1 MGRVMAEPPPPN
13 LMVKARDVL
22 ATPSHQG
29 LESVV
34 THLFFMGQETT
45 EYQTAN
51 ALFNYLTLYFANCL
65 TLKLLHM
72 YRSSS
77 IGVHRSHLIYLLFET
92 LQDYKNRRFEL
103 SLVALNEIK
112 PLLVSCL
119 RMQEP
124 EIINLRRIVSFIAHD
139 VMILDNGGWDE
150 LSECIYEI
158 SCHDP
163 LKALHVFVDLPPV
176 YERFVHNC
184 GGMVVEKAEKVL
196 LVPYHDRVDD
206 WSLGLQAVVKL
217 GIQVLDSEMKVDMV
231 KRLLALLVKAASDLV
246 DKGMEEFLIRGLAD
260 LEMFLSRDKKLYN
273 YNKEQCDFV
282 SCFLYKIKD
291 LGPLTK
297 QATGK
302 IHRLVKSTP
311 SLVVQKQQGHAA
323 CSEREWLDRLNNLQ
337 PLEMLRI
344 FASTDVEERISRD
357 LGPLTNEATERI
369 HRMVKSTPS
378 RVHGACSEGEWFDR
392 LNNLPPLEILR
403 IFASTDVEERFRDM
417 AIRRLNVLLSDYVSR
432 EEESTDA
439 SLLRELQPL
448 LISCLWEKEGITESM
463 FRVLGEVVY
472 HVAFEMM
479 TSHVELW
486 DDLGYYITSHIETDF
501 QRAVYVFQCLTMWL
515 HEEFIDPIVEHLLP
529 EINKRLNPPSDVL
542 VDSSCCWVLA
552 FLGAFCAISQLV
564 AMKDYAETVMEMA
577 DKMVD
582 SVRELVERKLEV
594 GFVRRAFRDFEII
607 VKKQMEWFRMNEYKL
622 TKSLLLRLY
631 VIKGMTMDSKM
642 VLWRINVFVERGMA
656 DHLAA

>member
-1 MGRVMAEPPPPN
+1 MGRVMEEPPN
-13 LMVKARDVL
+13 LMLQARELL
-22 ATPSHQG
+22 ATPNHER
-29 LESVV
+29 LESLVI
-34 THLFFMGQETT
+34 HLSTCQETT
-45 EYQTAN
+45 EYQTALP
-51 ALFNYLTLYFANCL
+51 LFIFCTHNFANCL
-65 TLKLLHM
+65 TLKLLQM

-77 IGVHRSHLIYLLFET
+77 SNGVLRSKSIILLLKT
-92 LQDYKNRRFEL
+92 LAAYKYRRFDL
-103 SLVALNEIK
+103 SLVALYVIK
-112 PLLVSCL
+112 PLVISCL
-119 RMQEP
+119 RITQEA
-124 EIINLRRIVSFIAHD
+124 ETKLFRRIVSVIAHD
-139 VMILDNGGWDE
+139 VMMLDNGGWDE
-150 LSECIYEI
+150 LSGFIVELSSTEE
-158 SCHDP
+158 P

-176 YERFVHNC
+176 YGRFIHSC
-184 GGMVVEKAEKVL
+184 FRTIVEIAEKVL
-196 LVPYHDRVDD
+196 LMRDQQGRVED

-217 GIQVLDSEMKVDMV
+217 GIQVLDSEMRLDMV
-231 KRLLALLVKAASDLV
+231 KGLLALLVKAASDLV
-246 DKGMEEFLIRGLAD
+246 AKGMEEFLVRGLAD
-260 LEMFLSRDKKLYN
+260 LERFLEREKRLYN
-273 YNKEQCDFV
+273 YNKDQCEFV
-282 SCFLYKIKD
+282 SCFLFKIKD
-291 LGPLTK
+291 LGPLTY
-297 QATGK
+297 
-302 IHRLVKSTP
+302 
-311 SLVVQKQQGHAA
+311 
-323 CSEREWLDRLNNLQ
+323 
-337 PLEMLRI
+337 
-344 FASTDVEERISRD
+344 
-357 LGPLTNEATERI
+357 EATERI

-448 LISCLWEKEGITESM
+448 LISCLWEKEGISESM

-542 VDSSCCWVLA
+542 LDNNCWVLA

-564 AMKDYAETVMEMA
+564 AMKDYGETVMEMA

-656 DHLAA
+656 DHVAA